1 MGAIKDQR
9 LGDAAFRVFCCVC
22 GHADEAGMCRLAA
35 ATIAGEIDKARSTVT
50 GHLNTLESLGYI
62 TKREQG
68 QLVVVAHDLK
78 RPATPKGGGLLGHF
92 TARVPAWDA
101 HIRFC
106 RWGRDRDGS
115 EWVRPPQYRWTT
127 PEGEERHAP
136 SVTFGSMCIGGAFLV
151 KSLRVVQKLARQ
163 GLAP

>member
-1 MGAIKDQR
+1 MSDTQCAQ
-9 LGDAAFRVFCCVC
+9 
-22 GHADEAGMCRLAA
+22 
-35 ATIAGEIDKARSTVT
+35 
-50 GHLNTLESLGYI
+50 
-62 TKREQG
+62 QG

-106 RWGRDRDGS
+106 RWGRDRNGS

-127 PEGEERHAP
+127 PDGEERYAP
-136 SVTFGSMCIGGAFLV
+136 VGTFGLMRIQRAFLV
-151 KSLRVVQKLARQ
+151 AGLRAVQKPPKQSR
-163 GLAP
+163 AP